1 MDSSPVHRSPN
12 GDLNQNV
19 VEVSHE
25 KKKKKFKNRRHSAP
39 GIFQS
44 FVLRT
49 LVKSIFNIALLLFK
63 IVSEFFFL
71 VYQRNFFNMLKNFLI
86 IQICQKFQRRERNIL
101 KILLKN

>member
-44 FVLRT
+44 FKVLC
-49 LVKSIFNIALLLFK
+49 LSKAFLILLFLFK
-63 IVSEFFFL
+63 IVSEFLFL
-71 VYQRNFFNMLKNFLI
+71 VVSKKLF
-86 IQICQKFQRRERNIL
+86 
-101 KILLKN
+101 

>member
-1 MDSSPVHRSPN
+1 MCFYVVIGNVIFYAGQRSSCQVQKLKFQIQSNMESQSVDSSPVHRSPN

-44 FVLRT
+44 FVLMSKT
-49 LVKSIFNIALLLFK
+49 
-63 IVSEFFFL
+63 
-71 VYQRNFFNMLKNFLI
+71 FLI
-86 IQICQKFQRRERNIL
+86 F
-101 KILLKN
+101 